1 MKTQK
6 NVIPLSFL
14 EIILQFTAIKSFVCY
29 WTLYKIIYKLIMSR
43 VLAFIL
49 LHMVRRGYRINF
61 MWRSTSIPLLL
72 YLVSSLHLVAFGEF
86 AGVLIGTWA
95 VFQSTN
101 NNNNFKLTDFEFTLW
116 KIEIHTGRYFLQLA
130 LLSMITRCEWHI

>member
-14 EIILQFTAIKSFVCY
+14 KIILQFTAIKSFVCY
-29 WTLYKIIYKLIMSR
+29 LTLYKIIYKLIMSR

-61 MWRSTSIPLLL
+61 M
-72 YLVSSLHLVAFGEF
+72 
-86 AGVLIGTWA
+86 
-95 VFQSTN
+95 
-101 NNNNFKLTDFEFTLW
+101 
-116 KIEIHTGRYFLQLA
+116 
-130 LLSMITRCEWHI
+130 

>member
-29 WTLYKIIYKLIMSR
+29 LTLCKVIYKLIMSR

-49 LHMVRRGYRINF
+49 LHMVRLGKELILCEEVLQF
-61 MWRSTSIPLLL
+61 LFFFILFLPCILLL
-72 YLVSSLHLVAFGEF
+72 SASLWGF
-86 AGVLIGTWA
+86 
-95 VFQSTN
+95 
-101 NNNNFKLTDFEFTLW
+101 
-116 KIEIHTGRYFLQLA
+116 
-130 LLSMITRCEWHI
+130 